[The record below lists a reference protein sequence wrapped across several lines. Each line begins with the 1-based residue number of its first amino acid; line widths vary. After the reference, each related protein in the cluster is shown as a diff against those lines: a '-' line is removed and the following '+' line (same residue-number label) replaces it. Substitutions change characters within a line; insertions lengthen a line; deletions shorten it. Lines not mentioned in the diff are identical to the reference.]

1 MKFGEIMPKVLKT
14 LRSPVG
20 RMTSQ
25 LLQQAS
31 NSNQKSINICTFFG
45 STILE
50 ASRSDF
56 VRFFGGH
63 KPRFSNFFPKKHF
76 KSQLRTMVQQKSG
89 KMMQKWHWVKRPV
102 GWVKRPRGWVKRPV
116 GVGGMAWRHGRG
128 RGGNVLSYYLYKYKF
143 IHLKS
148 AYDIQYNTND
158 ANTWK

>member
-45 STILE
+45 SAILE

-63 KPRFSNFFPKKHF
+63 KPRFSYFFQKKHF
-76 KSQLRTMVQQKSG
+76 KTQLRTM
-89 KMMQKWHWVKRPV
+89 MQKKKIR
-102 GWVKRPRGWVKRPV
+102 KNDAEMALSKKARGLSKKAQ
-116 GVGGMAWRHGRG
+116 GLSKKACGGRRHGVTPWEG
-128 RGGNVLSYYLYKYKF
+128 
-143 IHLKS
+143 
-148 AYDIQYNTND
+148 
-158 ANTWK
+158 